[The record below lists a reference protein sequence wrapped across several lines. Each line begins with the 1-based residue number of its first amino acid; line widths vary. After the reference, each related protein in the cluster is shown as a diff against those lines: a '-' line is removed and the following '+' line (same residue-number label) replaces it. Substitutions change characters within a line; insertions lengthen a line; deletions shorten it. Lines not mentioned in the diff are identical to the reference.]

1 MNKNLKRAILT
12 TIVLMN
18 ANYITGYAS
27 VYDNTEINTNPVRIT
42 DDILSNATITSGGRV
57 IMTNSDGSDIILNKG
72 QLEMT
77 GGVLTNV
84 NSTDG
89 VITLTNV
96 NGNNIVLN
104 EKVGST
110 SYIRLIDK
118 SEVVGIT
125 LDKGSSL
132 FLDVDTWNNAIK
144 NKSIVKK
151 LTSNGGNIRLTGNG
165 KITGTNEERN
175 ILNDTTLSIY
185 DNSVLEYADFSGKS
199 IIDASQTDRFNS
211 PQGELK
217 QNINNVTL
225 NDSSELRTYG
235 NVNEVSISNI
245 SLYDDS
251 EIHAREDA
259 NLKNVFLGDNA
270 TLYVYENLIGLEDLE
285 LRNKSYVLLNNQ
297 ITSMSI
303 DGDFIANGG
312 TVAWSSGNDYNAKT
326 LTIDNL
332 INDNNTTT
340 NFILKTDLDSETI
353 VESVVVNNAEQD
365 SVITVGVRD
374 KSKIDNYNVGDNKK
388 VLVVVDNSQNL
399 KVTGKEIDNGG
410 IWSVTPTIENGS
422 EVGGLDTEWYLTN
435 IQKKENGNTETIN
448 DGFASDYSLWRATND
463 TLRKRLGDIR
473 SGEHGTD
480 GVWARMYHG
489 KLKGQS
495 YTDKYHTYQ
504 LGYDKTRYDEKNGQR
519 TNGIVLERSE
529 GKLSYTAGKGETG
542 LTVLGLYTTWFGDK
556 GHYTDIVLRAGH
568 LDHKMNTYGEYAERS
583 DYDNAAYSISFEYG
597 RQKNYEKGW
606 FFTPQAQITLGRM
619 NSVDFTTERGTKINV
634 DGLTSAIGR
643 IGFEV
648 GRKISPESSY
658 YFKLGAFHE
667 FDGDRDVSMA
677 AANGENLRKRYDNGD
692 TWYEFGMGAQVQL
705 SRNTHFY
712 GDIERSFGG
721 DTKKEWQVNT
731 GIRWE
736 F

>member
-1 MNKNLKRAILT
+1 MNKNFKKAILA
-12 TIVLMN
+12 TIVLTN
-18 ANYITGYAS
+18 TNCVTAYAS
-27 VYDNTEINTNPVRIT
+27 IYDNTEINTNPVCIT
-42 DDILSNATITSGGRV
+42 DDTLSNATITSGGRV
-57 IMTNSDGSDIILNKG
+57 IMTNSNGQNLMLTGGS
-72 QLEMT
+72 LEMN
-77 GGVLTNV
+77 GGTLSDVQSAGNSIRLTNV
-84 NSTDG
+84 DG
-89 VITLTNV
+89 KNITLYET
-96 NGNNIVLN
+96 
-104 EKVGST
+104 
-110 SYIRLIDK
+110 DK
-118 SEVVGIT
+118 SNILLLLGQSNMDKVNLG
-125 LDKGSSL
+125 KGSQL
-132 FLDVDTWNNAIK
+132 LLQNNGTIK
-144 NKSIVKK
+144 NQSTVKK
-151 LTSNGGNIRLTGNG
+151 LISDGGYISLHGEG
-165 KITGTNEERN
+165 KITGTDTERN
-175 ILNDTTLSIY
+175 RIVDSTVAIY
-185 DNSVLEYADFSGKS
+185 DNGILEYTDFSGKS
-199 IIDASQTDRFNS
+199 IINASQPS
-211 PQGELK
+211 QGGSN
-217 QNINNVTL
+217 QNINNITL

-235 NVNEVSISNI
+235 DADEVAISNI

-251 EIHAREDA
+251 QIHARRDA

-270 TLYVYENLIGLEDLE
+270 ALYVYEDLIGLEDLE
-285 LRNKSYVLLNNQ
+285 LRNKSYVLLSNQ

-303 DGDFIANGG
+303 GGDFIANGG
-312 TVAWSSGNDYNAKT
+312 TVAWSSGNDYNTKT

-340 NFILKTDLDSETI
+340 NFILKTDLNSETI

-374 KSKIDNYNVGDNKK
+374 KSKIDNYNVDDNKK

-422 EVGGLDTEWYLTN
+422 EVGGLNTEWYLTN
-435 IQKKENGNTETIN
+435 IEKKENGNTETIN

-495 YTDKYHTYQ
+495 YSDKYHTYQ

-542 LTVLGLYTTWFGDK
+542 LTALGLYTTWFGNK

-619 NSVDFTTERGTKINV
+619 NSVDFTTERGTKIDV

-667 FDGDRDVSMA
+667 FDGDRDVSMV

>member
-27 VYDNTEINTNPVRIT
+27 VYDNTEINTNYVSIT
-42 DDILSNATITSGGRV
+42 NDTLSNATITSGGRV
-57 IMTNSDGSDIILNKG
+57 IMTASDGSDIILNKG

-104 EKVGST
+104 EKVGRT

-144 NKSIVKK
+144 NQSIVKK

-199 IIDASQTDRFNS
+199 IIDASQTDRVNS

-235 NVNEVSISNI
+235 NVDEVSISNI

-312 TVAWSSGNDYNAKT
+312 TVAWYSENDYNAKT

-542 LTVLGLYTTWFGDK
+542 LTALGLYTTWFGNK

-619 NSVDFTTERGTKINV
+619 NSVDFTTERGTKIDV

-677 AANGENLRKRYDNGD
+677 AANGETLHKRYDNGD
-692 TWYEFGMGAQVQL
+692 TWYEFGMGAQVQI

-721 DTKKEWQVNT
+721 DMKKEWQVNT

>member
-42 DDILSNATITSGGRV
+42 DDTLSNATITSGGRV
-57 IMTNSDGSDIILNKG
+57 IMTNSDGQNLMLTGGS
-72 QLEMT
+72 LEMS
-77 GGVLTNV
+77 GGTLSGVQSAGNSIRLTNV
-84 NSTDG
+84 DG
-89 VITLTNV
+89 KNITLSET
-96 NGNNIVLN
+96 
-104 EKVGST
+104 
-110 SYIRLIDK
+110 DK
-118 SEVVGIT
+118 SNILLLLGQSNMDKVNLG
-125 LDKGSSL
+125 KGSQL
-132 FLDVDTWNNAIK
+132 LLQNNGSIK
-144 NKSIVKK
+144 NQSTVKK
-151 LTSNGGNIRLTGNG
+151 LISDGGYISLHGEG
-165 KITGTNEERN
+165 KITGTDTERN
-175 ILNDTTLSIY
+175 RIVDSTVAIY
-185 DNSVLEYADFSGKS
+185 DNGILEYTDFSGKS
-199 IIDASQTDRFNS
+199 IINASQPS
-211 PQGELK
+211 QGGSN
-217 QNINNVTL
+217 QNINNITL

-235 NVNEVSISNI
+235 NVDEVSISNI

-285 LRNKSYVLLNNQ
+285 LRNKSYMLLNNQ

-542 LTVLGLYTTWFGDK
+542 LTALGLYTTWFGNK

-667 FDGDRDVSMA
+667 FDGDRDVSMV

-692 TWYEFGMGAQVQL
+692 TWYEFGMGAQVQI

>member
-104 EKVGST
+104 EKVGSN

-175 ILNDTTLSIY
+175 ILNDTKLSIY

-199 IIDASQTDRFNS
+199 IIDASQTDRVNS

-235 NVNEVSISNI
+235 NVDEVSISNI

-542 LTVLGLYTTWFGDK
+542 LTALGLYTTWFGDK

-619 NSVDFTTERGTKINV
+619 NSVDFTTERGTKIDV

-667 FDGDRDVSMA
+667 FDGDRDVSMV

>member
-27 VYDNTEINTNPVRIT
+27 VYDNTEINNKVSIANAT
-42 DDILSNATITSGGRV
+42 LSNATIISGGRV
-57 IMTNSDGSDIILNKG
+57 IMTDSDGSDIILNKG

-104 EKVGST
+104 EKVGRT

-144 NKSIVKK
+144 NQSIVKK

-199 IIDASQTDRFNS
+199 IIDASQTDRVNS

-235 NVNEVSISNI
+235 NVDEVSISNI

-340 NFILKTDLDSETI
+340 NFILKTDLDSEAI

-435 IQKKENGNTETIN
+435 IQKKENGNTEKPSTMVLPVIT
-448 DGFASDYSLWRATND
+448 AC
-463 TLRKRLGDIR
+463 
-473 SGEHGTD
+473 GELL
-480 GVWARMYHG
+480 M
-489 KLKGQS
+489 
-495 YTDKYHTYQ
+495 
-504 LGYDKTRYDEKNGQR
+504 
-519 TNGIVLERSE
+519 
-529 GKLSYTAGKGETG
+529 
-542 LTVLGLYTTWFGDK
+542 
-556 GHYTDIVLRAGH
+556 
-568 LDHKMNTYGEYAERS
+568 
-583 DYDNAAYSISFEYG
+583 
-597 RQKNYEKGW
+597 
-606 FFTPQAQITLGRM
+606 TPC
-619 NSVDFTTERGTKINV
+619 VNV
-634 DGLTSAIGR
+634 
-643 IGFEV
+643 
-648 GRKISPESSY
+648 
-658 YFKLGAFHE
+658 
-667 FDGDRDVSMA
+667 
-677 AANGENLRKRYDNGD
+677 
-692 TWYEFGMGAQVQL
+692 
-705 SRNTHFY
+705 
-712 GDIERSFGG
+712 
-721 DTKKEWQVNT
+721 
-731 GIRWE
+731 
-736 F
+736 

>member
-27 VYDNTEINTNPVRIT
+27 VYDNTEINTNYVSIT
-42 DDILSNATITSGGRV
+42 NDTLSNATITSGGRV
-57 IMTNSDGSDIILNKG
+57 IMTASDGSDIILNKG

-96 NGNNIVLN
+96 NGNNIFLN
-104 EKVGST
+104 EKMGRT

-144 NKSIVKK
+144 NQSIVKK

-199 IIDASQTDRFNS
+199 IIDASQTDRVNS

-235 NVNEVSISNI
+235 NVDEVSISNI

-422 EVGGLDTEWYLTN
+422 EWW
-435 IQKKENGNTETIN
+435 I
-448 DGFASDYSLWRATND
+448 
-463 TLRKRLGDIR
+463 
-473 SGEHGTD
+473 
-480 GVWARMYHG
+480 
-489 KLKGQS
+489 
-495 YTDKYHTYQ
+495 
-504 LGYDKTRYDEKNGQR
+504 GY
-519 TNGIVLERSE
+519 
-529 GKLSYTAGKGETG
+529 
-542 LTVLGLYTTWFGDK
+542 
-556 GHYTDIVLRAGH
+556 
-568 LDHKMNTYGEYAERS
+568 
-583 DYDNAAYSISFEYG
+583 
-597 RQKNYEKGW
+597 
-606 FFTPQAQITLGRM
+606 
-619 NSVDFTTERGTKINV
+619 
-634 DGLTSAIGR
+634 
-643 IGFEV
+643 
-648 GRKISPESSY
+648 
-658 YFKLGAFHE
+658 
-667 FDGDRDVSMA
+667 
-677 AANGENLRKRYDNGD
+677 
-692 TWYEFGMGAQVQL
+692 
-705 SRNTHFY
+705 
-712 GDIERSFGG
+712 
-721 DTKKEWQVNT
+721 
-731 GIRWE
+731 
-736 F
+736 

>member
-27 VYDNTEINTNPVRIT
+27 VYDDTEINNKVSIKNDT
-42 DDILSNATITSGGRV
+42 LSNATIISGGRV
-57 IMTNSDGSDIILNKG
+57 IMTDSDGSGISLNEG

-77 GGVLTNV
+77 GGVLTKV

-104 EKVGST
+104 EKVGRT

-132 FLDVDTWNNAIK
+132 FLDVDTWNKAIK
-144 NKSIVKK
+144 NQSVVKK

-199 IIDASQTDRFNS
+199 IIDASQTDQVNS

-225 NDSSELRTYG
+225 NDKSELRTYG
-235 NVNEVSISNI
+235 NVDEVNISNI
-245 SLYDDS
+245 YCYADS
-251 EIHAREDA
+251 EIHARKDA

-388 VLVVVDNSQNL
+388 VLVVVDNSKNL

-542 LTVLGLYTTWFGDK
+542 LTALGLYTTWFGNK

-677 AANGENLRKRYDNGD
+677 AANGETLRKRYDNGD
-692 TWYEFGMGAQVQL
+692 TWYEFGMGAQVQI

>member
-27 VYDNTEINTNPVRIT
+27 VYDNTEINNKVSIANAT
-42 DDILSNATITSGGRV
+42 LSNATIISGGRV
-57 IMTNSDGSDIILNKG
+57 IMTDSDGSDIILNKG

-104 EKVGST
+104 EKVGRT

-144 NKSIVKK
+144 NQSIVKK

-199 IIDASQTDRFNS
+199 IIDASQTDRVNS

-235 NVNEVSISNI
+235 NVDEVSISNI

-340 NFILKTDLDSETI
+340 NFILKTDLDSEAI

-542 LTVLGLYTTWFGDK
+542 LTALGLYTTWFGDK

-677 AANGENLRKRYDNGD
+677 AANGETLRKRYDNGD
-692 TWYEFGMGAQVQL
+692 TWYEFGMGAQVQI

>member
-27 VYDNTEINTNPVRIT
+27 VYDNTEINTNYVSIT
-42 DDILSNATITSGGRV
+42 NDTLSNATITSGGRV
-57 IMTNSDGSDIILNKG
+57 IMTASDGSDIILNKG

-104 EKVGST
+104 EKMGRT

-144 NKSIVKK
+144 NQSIVKK

-199 IIDASQTDRFNS
+199 IIDASQTDRVNS

-235 NVNEVSISNI
+235 NVDEVSISNI

-542 LTVLGLYTTWFGDK
+542 LTALGLYTTWFGNK

-667 FDGDRDVSMA
+667 FDGDRDVSMV

>member
-27 VYDNTEINTNPVRIT
+27 VYDNTEINTNYVSIT
-42 DDILSNATITSGGRV
+42 NDTLSNATITSGGRV
-57 IMTNSDGSDIILNKG
+57 IMTDSDGLDIILNKG

-104 EKVGST
+104 EKVGGT

-132 FLDVDTWNNAIK
+132 FLDVDTWNKAIK
-144 NKSIVKK
+144 NQSVVKK

-199 IIDASQTDRFNS
+199 IIDASQTDRVNS

-225 NDSSELRTYG
+225 NDKSELRTYG
-235 NVNEVSISNI
+235 NVDEVNISNI
-245 SLYDDS
+245 YCYDDS
-251 EIHAREDA
+251 EIHARKDA

-312 TVAWSSGNDYNAKT
+312 TVAWSSENDYNAKT

-388 VLVVVDNSQNL
+388 VLVVVDNSKNL

-542 LTVLGLYTTWFGDK
+542 LTALGLYTTWFGNK

-568 LDHKMNTYGEYAERS
+568 LDHKMDTYGEYAERS

-619 NSVDFTTERGTKINV
+619 NSVDFTTERGTKIDV

-677 AANGENLRKRYDNGD
+677 AANGETLRKRYDNGD
-692 TWYEFGMGAQVQL
+692 TWYEFGMGAQVQI